1 MIPSGRANRRSDCST
16 VAGHSLLDTPID
28 QKRNEG
34 RPWSETKSASQWL
47 GPAFERANRREGL
60 LRQAPSPISIP
71 FNRRVLQSPSGHFD
85 AQSFGILPDGSANH
99 EFAFVAPVSLN
110 LSADA
115 VIKPQNAFV
124 SQPLDFH
131 ANKLPRNA
139 TIKSP
144 ASTAAL
150 MAMKRPLEYV
160 QRSPGPKFIASE
172 NSLLSPG
179 MARLSKACLPWG
191 VQRFCSLRGT
201 KGMLQSRHTQ
211 ANRRP
216 SGWLIKRSRCEP
228 PIFDMKLAVGLPKMA
243 WSTTTAGMTTRGA
256 KRCEQELARPKD
268 EFEAIQ
274 KPDVQQH
281 RRSGK
286 NGREV

>member
-1 MIPSGRANRRSDCST
+1 VVR
-16 VAGHSLLDTPID
+16 
-28 QKRNEG
+28 
-34 RPWSETKSASQWL
+34 TKGARQWL
-47 GPAFERANRREGL
+47 GPAFETANRREGL

-85 AQSFGILPDGSANH
+85 AQSFGIQPDGSANH
-99 EFAFVAPVSLN
+99 EFAFVTPVSLN

-160 QRSPGPKFIASE
+160 QRSPGSKFIASE

-179 MARLSKACLPWG
+179 VARLSKACLPWG

-201 KGMLQSRHTQ
+201 KGTLQSGHT
-211 ANRRP
+211 NRPRP
-216 SGWLIKRSRCEP
+216 HLRAVRLPPGEKARVQVIVRLEGSMFAAERLIDGSNREADLGS
-228 PIFDMKLAVGLPKMA
+228 FDRDG
-243 WSTTTAGMTTRGA
+243 
-256 KRCEQELARPKD
+256 
-268 EFEAIQ
+268 
-274 KPDVQQH
+274 
-281 RRSGK
+281 
-286 NGREV
+286 